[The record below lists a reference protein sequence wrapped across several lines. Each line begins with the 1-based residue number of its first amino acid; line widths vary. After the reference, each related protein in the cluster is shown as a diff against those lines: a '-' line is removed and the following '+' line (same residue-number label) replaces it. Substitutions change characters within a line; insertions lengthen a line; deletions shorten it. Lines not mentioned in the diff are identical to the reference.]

1 MRLGAYDAYS
11 GTIAAAPALMAP
23 PPGFD
28 PTAHRVRDRAL
39 RPPEPSKWRRHGPHL
54 RTLAV
59 AIVLTAAAASAGMLI
74 ALMGA

>member
-1 MRLGAYDAYS
+1 
-11 GTIAAAPALMAP
+11 MAP

-28 PTAHRVRDRAL
+28 PTTHRVHGRAS
-39 RPPEPSKWRRHGPHL
+39 RPPEPSNWRRHWPYL

-59 AIVLTAAAASAGMLI
+59 ALVLTAAAASAGMLM